1 MKGGLILHPS
11 DTHIIYPLGSSIV
24 VKNVEADEQVIL
36 HGHND
41 RVTCMAITSDGNTL
55 ASGQITEMGY
65 LADIILWDIS
75 CIAAGSGDPGTEVI
89 Q

>member
-55 ASGQITEMGY
+55 ASGQITEMELTSLSFSRTPLPLQGCY
-65 LADIILWDIS
+65 
-75 CIAAGSGDPGTEVI
+75 
-89 Q
+89 